1 MKTNS
6 SSTKA
11 RVLAGI
17 PLLLTGIILLALS
30 TTYGA
35 KRKSRVTGANAPRS
49 VISPSLAVPSPFS
62 GTYTPTVF
70 PCGTPRHHFMVPAG
84 QARILVQV
92 SATVPTNDLSMTL
105 LFGSDPTPVP
115 LHTEDTGTSS
125 EAYLY
130 QPAGGV
136 PEGEYQVQICQTPTP
151 NGVPQMPPY
160 SYNGTFTYDNTA
172 GGGSPPV
179 FGQLPAAPQD
189 SGPKVGYEN
198 FEPPGILTPVK
209 VTSSGG
215 LTVEYQGRNAI
226 EPSIGANWNSGVINY
241 KCDLEML
248 FINFANSCSPT
259 GTNATWVNRPAT
271 TSVFVDSDPIGF
283 TDRQTNRV
291 FSSELTLLGVNTVK
305 NAHSDNDGID
315 WMVDQTGGIGSAVD
329 HQTIGGGRFH
339 APIPSPLPTSY
350 QNAVYYCSQNLGAD
364 AQCATSLDGG
374 QTYGPSIAIYNEATC
389 GGLHGHLKVSP
400 VDGTVFVPNKGC
412 GGIQSVV
419 VSENNGVSW
428 SIRPVK
434 TDTQAAAPPTVGTG
448 DDPAVAIDAGGRA
461 YFAFSNFGGGTG
473 AGAGVAISDDNGVTW
488 KNMFDVGAIYGVKN
502 VCFPTATAGDAGRA
516 AISFYGSTTPQGP
529 TTGDSNDGSF
539 TGVWHLYVAH
549 TFDGGK
555 TWSTTDVTPTM
566 PMQRSGLLRGGGA
579 DAWRNLAD
587 FYDMTTDKDG
597 RVLVGYGNGCASG
610 DCAQAPINPDGTSAV
625 KGNGYTATCSI
636 ARQSS
641 GRRMLAAKDPASPTS
656 APGMPFVRQ
665 RRVGNV
671 VRLIWNESDSGN
683 SMINNYQILRGTA
696 PGAENPIP
704 IATVAGTQTGGTYT
718 DNGATDPTK
727 TYYYKVVA
735 NNSVGSSCPNNEIA
749 APFIGDTCSGLIL
762 HRNDPTH
769 PESTGAGSAGQPPVQ
784 QLLIDYIAVGE
795 PPSSPG
801 NLMFKL
807 KVVDLSSVPPNSR
820 WRIAWDWYHPTADP
834 ANPDQLYY
842 VGMTSDAQSNVT
854 FEYGTLADAGV
865 PAVLVLGETKI
876 ADIPQSPTGTHYDP
890 DGTITMFV
898 PKTGALGV
906 GGPQPGDLLGAV
918 GGKTIT
924 GDVPGTPEATLE
936 RSTAFVDHTFV
947 KGNTDNVFPA
957 VTYTLVGNNNCSSG
971 TIVPVGAVSRK
982 THGSA
987 GAFDIDLPLIGTP
1000 GIECRTGGPS
1010 GNHKIVVT
1018 FSLPVTIGGSTTPP
1032 PSAVTLSG
1040 TGTVSSVTVNG
1051 SVVTIDLTGVTNAQ
1065 NLGITLNN
1073 VSDGTN
1079 SGNVSI
1085 PMGVLEGDTT
1095 ANRAVNS
1102 SDISQTQAQSGQQ
1115 VTNGNFREDVT
1126 VNGLINSSDISVVQS
1141 RSGTALP

>member
-1 MKTNS
+1 MKTS
-6 SSTKA
+6 IHSSTNA
-11 RVLAGI
+11 RAALATILILCAVFLAAAG
-17 PLLLTGIILLALS
+17 LTDA
-30 TTYGA
+30 A
-35 KRKSRVTGANAPRS
+35 AKSRNRTHAQLS
-49 VISPSLAVPSPFS
+49 VLTPSIPQAFN
-62 GTYTPTVF
+62 GTYDPNVY
-70 PCGTPRHHFMVPAG
+70 PCATPRHHFTVPAG
-84 QARILVQV
+84 QARIVIQV
-92 SATVPTNDLSMTL
+92 SATVPTNDLTMTL
-105 LFGSDPTPVP
+105 LFGPDPSPTT
-115 LHTEDTGTSS
+115 LHTEDTGTSN

-136 PEGEYQVQICQTPTP
+136 PEGEYQIQICQTPST
-151 NGVPQMPPY
+151 NGVPQMAPFT
-160 SYNGTFTYDNTA
+160 YNGTFTYDNTA
-172 GGGSPPV
+172 GGGSPPA
-179 FGQLPAAPQD
+179 FGPLPAAPQD
-189 SGPKVGYEN
+189 NGPKVGYEN

-226 EPSIGANWNSGVINY
+226 EPSIGANWGSGKINY

-248 FINFANSCSPT
+248 FIDFANSCSAS
-259 GTNATWVNRPAT
+259 GTDATWINRPAT
-271 TSVFVDSDPIGF
+271 TSVFVDSDPISF

-291 FSSELTLLGVNTVK
+291 FASELTLLGVNTVK
-305 NAHSDNDGID
+305 NSHSDDDGLT
-315 WMVDQTGGIGSAVD
+315 WHVDQTGGIGSAVD
-329 HQTIGGGRFH
+329 HQTIGGGPFH
-339 APIPSPLPTSY
+339 APVPALPTSY

-364 AQCATSLDGG
+364 AQCALSVDGG
-374 QTYGPSIAIYNEATC
+374 QTYGPAVPIYNEATC

-419 VSENNGVSW
+419 VSENNGVTW

-448 DDPAVAIDAGGRA
+448 DDPAIAIDAGGRA
-461 YFAFSNFGGGTG
+461 YFAFSNFGGGAG

-516 AISFYGSTTPQGP
+516 AVSFYGSTTPQGP
-529 TTGDSNDGSF
+529 TTGNSNDGSF
-539 TGVWHLYVAH
+539 TGVWHMYVAH

-555 TWSTTDVTPTM
+555 TWTTTDVTPTM

-587 FYDMTTDKDG
+587 FYDMTTDRDG

-625 KGNGYTATCSI
+625 KGNAYTATCSI

-641 GRRMLAAKDPASPTS
+641 GRRMLASKDPTSPTS
-656 APGMPFVRQ
+656 VPGMPFVRQ

-683 SMINNYQILRGTA
+683 SMINSYTILRGTS
-696 PGAENPIP
+696 PGTETPLT
-704 IATVAGTQTGGTYT
+704 TVSGTQTGGTYT
-718 DNGATDPTK
+718 DNTATDPTK

-749 APFIGDTCSGLIL
+749 APYIGDTCSGLIL
-762 HRNDPTH
+762 HRNDPSH
-769 PESTGAGSAGQPPVQ
+769 PESTGAGSVGQPPVP

-795 PPSSPG
+795 PPSAPG
-801 NLMFKL
+801 SLMFKM
-807 KVVDLSSVPPNSR
+807 KVVNLASVPPNSR
-820 WRIAWDWYHPTADP
+820 WRIAWDWYHPNGTPD
-834 ANPDQLYY
+834 PDQLYY
-842 VGMTSDAQSNVT
+842 VGMTSDAQSHVT

-898 PKTGALGV
+898 PKTGPLGV
-906 GGPQPGDLLGAV
+906 GDPQPGDLLGAV

-987 GAFDIDLPLIGTP
+987 GTFDIDLPLIGAP
-1000 GIECRTGGPS
+1000 GIECRTGGQN
-1010 GNHKIVVT
+1010 GNHQIVVT
-1018 FSLPVTIGGSTTPP
+1018 FALPVTINGSTTPP
-1032 PSAVTLSG
+1032 PSAATVSG
-1040 TGTVSSVTVNG
+1040 TGTVSNITVNG
-1051 SVVTIDLTGVTNAQ
+1051 SVVTIDLTGVVNAQ
-1065 NLGITLNN
+1065 NLGVTLNN
-1073 VSDGTN
+1073 VSDGNN

-1085 PMGVLEGDTT
+1085 PMGVLAGDTT
-1095 ANRAVNS
+1095 SNRRVNS
-1102 SDISQTQAQSGQQ
+1102 SDISQTQSQSGQP
-1115 VTNGNFREDVT
+1115 VGLNNFREDVT
-1126 VNGLINSSDISVVQS
+1126 VNGQINSSDISLVQS
-1141 RSGTALP
+1141 KSGTALP